1 MGMTIDMKVP
11 SSDIITLVEAVIVYN
26 FLPCMRPQTIREA
39 EVMFRSKW
47 KEGGVIHKP
56 CRHGRGW
63 GVCKIAMLLHK

>member
-26 FLPCMRPQTIREA
+26 FLPPMRPQTIREA

-47 KEGGVIHKP
+47 KEGG
-56 CRHGRGW
+56 GYS
-63 GVCKIAMLLHK
+63 